1 MAVVDWR
8 ETPEQRHRVK
18 RLKSKGQCPIISGV
32 VGELT
37 SIGHLPSNGKCV
49 TDADF
54 YEKIMNSFPYN
65 FKMFATSTQH

>member
-8 ETPEQRHRVK
+8 EPEPEQRHRVN
-18 RLKSKGQCPIISGV
+18 RLKSKGQCPIISGA

-37 SIGHLPSNGKCV
+37 GIGHLSSNGKCV

-65 FKMFATSTQH
+65 